1 VSVGDE
7 KVKHLTIDA
16 CSSCQLKCERCPVTQ
31 MGYQNTIGN
40 GYLTFD
46 KFTDIVL
53 ADKQIRSV
61 DFDNFGELFLNPD
74 LPRIMKFA
82 RGANIRLQCGS
93 GVNGNFISDEALWG
107 LVENK
112 FAYLS
117 FSIDGAT
124 QETYSTYRK
133 RGMLDHVLSNISKI
147 NDLKRAHNTIFPK
160 LQWQFIVFGHNEHE
174 IPDAR
179 AKAVSLGMDFY
190 PKMNWDSSYSPIKD
204 PEYVKKQTGWDVT
217 NREEYEKKYGV
228 SYMRSTCYS
237 LWNSPRLSWDGT
249 MTGCCWNIWDRFNED
264 SMFFAKSALF
274 GNLPAL
280 HHVPCSQCKELY
292 HEMEKHDAFITS
304 AELAKAKLRFQL
316 GEALRYYYWRNRK

>member
-1 VSVGDE
+1 M
-7 KVKHLTIDA
+7 KHLTIDA

-31 MGYQNTIGN
+31 MGYKNTIGN

-93 GVNGNFISDEALWG
+93 GVNGNWISDEALWG
-107 LVENK
+107 LVQNK

-124 QETYSTYRK
+124 QDTYSIYRK
-133 RGMLDHVLSNISKI
+133 RGMLDHVLANIAKI
-147 NDLKRAHNTIFPK
+147 NDLKRAHNTRFPK

-174 IPDAR
+174 LPAAR
-179 AKAVSLGMDFY
+179 AKAFSLGMEFY

-204 PEYVKKQTGWDVT
+204 PEYVKKQTGWEVT
-217 NREEYEKKYGV
+217 TREEYEKKYGV

-249 MTGCCWNIWDRFNED
+249 MTGCCWNIWDRFDKHTIEYGKEIL
-264 SMFFAKSALF
+264 MGKF
-274 GNLPAL
+274 PIQTQI
-280 HHVPCSQCKELY
+280 PCCKCKELY
-292 HEMEKHDAFITS
+292 QDMVKHDAFIKS
-304 AELAKAKLRFQL
+304 AELTKAQLQFQL
-316 GEALRYYYWRNRK
+316 GETLRYYYWRNRK

>member
-1 VSVGDE
+1 
-7 KVKHLTIDA
+7 
-16 CSSCQLKCERCPVTQ
+16 
-31 MGYQNTIGN
+31 MGYKNTIGS

-46 KFTDIVL
+46 KFADIVL
-53 ADKQIRSV
+53 ADKEIRSV

-93 GVNGNFISDEALWG
+93 GVNGNWISDDALWG
-107 LVENK
+107 LVQNK

-124 QETYSTYRK
+124 QDTYGIYRK
-133 RGMLDHVLSNISKI
+133 RGTLERVLANVAKI

-160 LQWQFIVFGHNEHE
+160 LQWQFVVFGHNEHE
-174 IPDAR
+174 LPEAR
-179 AKAVSLGMDFY
+179 KMAESLGMVFY

-204 PEYVKKQTGWDVT
+204 PEFVKKETGWDVT
-217 NREEYEKKYGV
+217 TREEYEEKYGV
-228 SYMRSTCYS
+228 SYMRATCYS

-264 SMFFAKSALF
+264 NLFFAKSALL
-274 GNLPAL
+274 GNSPAL
-280 HHVPCSQCKELY
+280 PHVPCLQCKEIY
-292 HEMEKHDAFITS
+292 QDMVRHSAFITGK
-304 AELAKAKLRFQL
+304 ELARSQFSFDV
-316 GEALRYYYWRNRK
+316 GEIARYYYWRSRK